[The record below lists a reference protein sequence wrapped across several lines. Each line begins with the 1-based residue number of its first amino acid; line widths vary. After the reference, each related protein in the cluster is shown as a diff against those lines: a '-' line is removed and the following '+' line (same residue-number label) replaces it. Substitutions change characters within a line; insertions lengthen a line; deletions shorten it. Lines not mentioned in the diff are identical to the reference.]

1 MGSHPK
7 FWWQEGAL
15 DPPGGRRARRSRL
28 GMPGTI
34 PLRQGRGYTQGRRG
48 GRAAGKLIL
57 KFPSCEIE
65 AHVPIMK
72 YFLPFH
78 GSSVIPDGSEPG
90 KTDPPCSHPRRLT
103 ARQDKQ
109 GLRSAGPGCFPTFQH
124 PPNTAPHPLRPPPA
138 RKIHISEGISVQGCR
153 NFSLPPPAAPVSPGL
168 PPPARAAAFI
178 YFGIMRFFQLL

>member
-1 MGSHPK
+1 MAGGCPGPPRREKGEEEQAGH
-7 FWWQEGAL
+7 ARH
-15 DPPGGRRARRSRL
+15 DPAPARTRH
-28 GMPGTI
+28 
-34 PLRQGRGYTQGRRG
+34 TQGRRG
-48 GRAAGKLIL
+48 RRAAGKLIL

-109 GLRSAGPGCFPTFQH
+109 GLRSAGPGYFPTFQH
-124 PPNTAPHPLRPPPA
+124 PPNTAPHPLRPPSA
-138 RKIHISEGISVQGCR
+138 RKIHISKGISVQGCR
-153 NFSLPPPAAPVSPGL
+153 NFPLPPPAAPVSPGL

-178 YFGIMRFFQLL
+178 YFGIMRFFRLL